1 MRKLVRNLTSR
12 LSVGKHKKRDVLI
25 KSYLVIAVLYGFA
38 VESLIIK
45 E

>member
-1 MRKLVRNLTSR
+1 MRKLVHNLVSK

-25 KSYLVIAVLYGFA
+25 KSYLVIAILYGFA
-38 VESLIIK
+38 IESLIIK